1 MSHLLPDSRTVTTS
15 GFDPKYFDVLPE
27 ARRQLSQTKSRYAEL
42 KTAFEE
48 RINKPE
54 ERNSN
59 IIQAEINIQAEITQ
73 LEEEINTLTERI
85 AQVEHEEEYEFW
97 CGVGAV
103 IEMQF
108 GDVKVRGK
116 VEGMT
121 DMCVWIRT
129 SRMSVVVEKRFCKGV
144 YYANKQE
151 ALEYPV
157 ECYSPMSDA
166 QQEEL
171 RDPLPHDEKNKDVV
185 EPWCQV
191 GAVVKYQVPGTSMT
205 VYGKVEGRTEKNLW
219 VKIED
224 GSRVRMKK
232 SNWLPHLTKW
242 ESEDEGFPGPF
253 QMMKP
258 KDCIDPE
265 IDSDDELEN

>member
-1 MSHLLPDSRTVTTS
+1 MSHLLPDSRTMR
-15 GFDPKYFDVLPE
+15 GFDPAYFEVLPE
-27 ARRQLSQTKSRYAEL
+27 ARMHLDRNKTRLVDLRSEL
-42 KTAFEE
+42 EQS
-48 RINKPE
+48 IN
-54 ERNSN
+54 ERNGRNSDV
-59 IIQAEINIQAEITQ
+59 IQAEITE
-73 LEEEINTLTERI
+73 LEEEISTLRERI
-85 AQVEHEEEYEFW
+85 AQVEHEEEYDFW

-103 IEMQF
+103 IEVQF
-108 GDVKVRGK
+108 GDVRVRGK

-129 SRMSVVVEKRFCKGV
+129 SRMSVVVEKKHCKGV
-144 YYANKQE
+144 YYANKKE

-157 ECYSPMSDA
+157 EGYSPMSDA
-166 QQEEL
+166 EQKEL
-171 RDPLPHDEKNKDVV
+171 CDPLPQDEKNKDVE

-191 GAVVKYQVPGTSMT
+191 GAFVKHLVPGTTMW

-232 SNWLPHLTKW
+232 SNWLPHLKKW
-242 ESEDEGFPGPF
+242 EAEDEGFPGPF

-265 IDSDDELEN
+265 IDSDDESEN